1 MTFALDW
8 SKICVGE
15 GPRVGKAQIHQLAYK
30 PRGLTFVGGNKKDGH
45 MPCGPGVALRD
56 VQGSL
61 FRISDRGNHFELFR
75 TACCI

>member
-8 SKICVGE
+8 GKICAGE
-15 GPRVGKAQIHQLAYK
+15 GPRVGKAQIHQFAYK

-56 VQGSL
+56 VQGSF
-61 FRISDRGNHFELFR
+61 FRIPDRGNHFEFLR
-75 TACCI
+75 ITRCV